1 MMRMRRRLMMAPKSK
16 LPSGY
21 ILLEYIEST
30 GNQCINTG
38 VKPTSETVCRI
49 KVNMT
54 KINSHTT
61 VGNST
66 GRESD
71 SFRFFN
77 ANGLIYLDY
86 GSGSQG
92 GNRIYG
98 GSWPAGQTVNFEFGN
113 RYVKDLD
120 TDEILISNTAVGAF
134 SKSYTIYLMDNKV
147 TSGKGSGKVYY
158 LQIINA
164 GILVRDYLPC
174 INPSGA
180 VGMYDLV
187 SQKFYGNAG
196 TGTFVA
202 GYKEVA

>member
-1 MMRMRRRLMMAPKSK
+1 MMQMRRRLMMAPKSK

-21 ILLEYIEST
+21 IPLEYIEST
-30 GNQCINTG
+30 GTQCINTG

-54 KINSHTT
+54 RINTYTT
-61 VGNST
+61 VGYST
-66 GRESD
+66 GKERD

-77 ANGLIYLDY
+77 ANSLIYLDY
-86 GSGSQG
+86 GSGSV

-120 TDEILISNTAVGAF
+120 TDKILISDTAVGTF
-134 SKSYTIYLMDNKV
+134 SKSYTIYLMDNRT

-180 VGMYDLV
+180 IGMYDLV
-187 SQKFYGNAG
+187 GKQFYGNSG

-202 GYKEVA
+202 GPAA